1 MLSLAH
7 MYVMLHEAIT
17 IWNIE
22 THLVP
27 EMLDG
32 HVLAVNVQSV
42 VLGHG
47 QHLFQV
53 VLHGGAVLVVD
64 GVAITCVKII
74 ITS

>member
-1 MLSLAH
+1 MLNLAH
-7 MYVMLHEAIT
+7 VYIMSHEAIT
-17 IWNIE
+17 LWSQYIG

-32 HVLAVNVQSV
+32 HVLAVNVQGV

-47 QHLFQV
+47 QHLLQV

-64 GVAITCVKII
+64 GVAIT
-74 ITS
+74 

>member
-1 MLSLAH
+1 

-32 HVLAVNVQSV
+32 HVLAVNVQGV

-47 QHLFQV
+47 QHLLQV

>member
-7 MYVMLHEAIT
+7 VYIMSHEALTKWSQYIA
-17 IWNIE
+17 

-47 QHLFQV
+47 QHLLQV

-64 GVAITCVKII
+64 GVAIT
-74 ITS
+74 

>member
-7 MYVMLHEAIT
+7 VYIMSHEAIT
-17 IWNIE
+17 IWNIG

-32 HVLAVNVQSV
+32 HVPPVNVQGV

-47 QHLFQV
+47 QHLLQV
-53 VLHGGAVLVVD
+53 VLHRGAVLVVD
-64 GVAITCVKII
+64 GVAIT
-74 ITS
+74 